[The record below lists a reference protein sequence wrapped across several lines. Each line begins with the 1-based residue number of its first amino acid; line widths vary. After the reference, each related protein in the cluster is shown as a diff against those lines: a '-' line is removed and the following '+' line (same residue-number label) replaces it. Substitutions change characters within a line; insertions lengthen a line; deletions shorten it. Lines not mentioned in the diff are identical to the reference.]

1 MYVPLLSLNLNDFYF
16 YSSIE
21 MEEFEHATCLK
32 HVLLRSQ
39 ETVSGLKGYF
49 AIGTIYGF
57 GEETVSKG
65 RVSVH

>member
-1 MYVPLLSLNLNDFYF
+1 MLWVSSYKNYSYF
-16 YSSIE
+16 FDSSIE

-39 ETVSGLKGYF
+39 ETVSGLKGYI

-65 RVSVH
+65 RVII